1 MLKIYFY
8 RINETELDT
17 KRERALSVLPFWRVE
32 KYTRM
37 IPRSGKLLSLAAG
50 LLLRHAMLDTTGIE
64 LKELEIAFN
73 KHEKPYLTGRRLQG
87 EGRSAGLIDG
97 QLTGRS
103 DELTARQFTGRI
115 EGQIEGKNEE
125 HVEALSQFEPVFFN
139 LSHAGEYVALAV
151 SDTQV
156 GIDVET
162 KQDPGHGVAE
172 HVFNDEE
179 RAAMKAAE
187 DPERYFTRLWTRKEA
202 YVKCTGTGISVPLN
216 EFSVLGDVII
226 AREEVNSGEKEDE
239 NPAGRF
245 SQKVEICEREN
256 DNGESANC
264 LPKRIYQIRTLQETP
279 EYALSVCVQSEIF
292 PQFSLDIVEEFS
304 I

>member
-73 KHEKPYLTGRRLQG
+73 RHEKPYLTGRRLQG
-87 EGRSAGLIDG
+87 EGWSAGLIDG

-115 EGQIEGKNEE
+115 EEQIEGLAQFPERFQLYDLEPWHSRNLRVVSVKNF
-125 HVEALSQFEPVFFN
+125 VILYIPN
-139 LSHAGEYVALAV
+139 
-151 SDTQV
+151 
-156 GIDVET
+156 IET
-162 KQDPGHGVAE
+162 KVVNVYRIFYGKRD
-172 HVFNDEE
+172 
-179 RAAMKAAE
+179 
-187 DPERYFTRLWTRKEA
+187 
-202 YVKCTGTGISVPLN
+202 
-216 EFSVLGDVII
+216 I
-226 AREEVNSGEKEDE
+226 ATILS
-239 NPAGRF
+239 
-245 SQKVEICEREN
+245 
-256 DNGESANC
+256 C
-264 LPKRIYQIRTLQETP
+264 LSK
-279 EYALSVCVQSEIF
+279 
-292 PQFSLDIVEEFS
+292 
-304 I
+304 